1 MKRKLLTGITAL
13 VVMLF
18 LCSCVST
25 LSSSFKPSPPNRQEA
40 IVDTIKVCKAVEDR
54 PLGGKSRIGI
64 GFLTLIP
71 LMPFATQ
78 QFTPERYMANQAG
91 LQYSF
96 LEDISQTVDKDL
108 KASGIARHIDLLS
121 VERPEFPL
129 APGCYV
135 LCLTL
140 HEGIWNRN
148 FTTYG
153 LSFAGAFLWLG
164 LPVSY
169 GSVILKIEA
178 VIYDRNGKQLG
189 TKVWLQQVRLTEW
202 IYSSSR
208 KVPRRLLILYD
219 RISPELRQFV
229 AETLEK
235 ARSNEPPEMLAVNTP
250 KSVSADNITRKL
262 EIIKNLKKDGTIT
275 EEEYQSKKKKLI
287 DEL

>member
-1 MKRKLLTGITAL
+1 MS
-13 VVMLF
+13 F

-25 LSSSFKPSPPNRQEA
+25 LSSSFKPSPPIRQEA
-40 IVDTIKVCKAVEDR
+40 VVDTIKVCKAVEDR
-54 PLGGKSRIGI
+54 PLGGKSRIGA
-64 GFLTLIP
+64 GFLALIP
-71 LMPFATQ
+71 LMPFASQ

-129 APGCYV
+129 APSCYV

-153 LSFAGAFLWLG
+153 LSFAGAILWLG

-178 VIYDRNGKQLG
+178 IMYDRNGKQLG
-189 TKVWLQQVRLTEW
+189 TKIWLQQIRLTEW
-202 IYSSSR
+202 IYSSPSR
-208 KVPRRLLILYD
+208 VPRRLLILYD

-229 AETLEK
+229 TATLEK
-235 ARSNEPPEMLAVNTP
+235 ARSDEPPETLSINTP
-250 KSVSADNITRKL
+250 KPVSADNITRKL
-262 EIIKNLKKDGTIT
+262 EILKNLKKDGTIT
-275 EEEYQSKKKKLI
+275 EEEYQAKKKKLI